1 MGSLPLRGPLAEAA
15 AERVVTAGRP
25 PSAAEEPLW
34 QASVAAGPRGEAAEE
49 MTGPWRAP
57 GKVPLG
63 EAAALLAGQ

>member
-15 AERVVTAGRP
+15 ERVVMAGRP

-49 MTGPWRAP
+49 MTGP
-57 GKVPLG
+57 
-63 EAAALLAGQ
+63 

>member
-49 MTGPWRAP
+49 MTGP
-57 GKVPLG
+57 
-63 EAAALLAGQ
+63 